1 MTQTQH
7 RLVKVAEECSEVAQR
22 CTKGIRFGL
31 GDIQNGQDQDNNQ
44 RLRLEMAGLVAA
56 YNELIR
62 HDNTF
67 WPTEIEIDQA
77 RVKQEKYR
85 LFSEELGMLTPSAS

>member
-7 RLVKVAEECSEVAQR
+7 RLVKLAEECAEVAQR

-31 GDIQNGQDQDNNQ
+31 DDIQTGQDDDNNR

-56 YNELIR
+56 YNELVKN
-62 HDNTF
+62 DNTF
-67 WPTEIEIDQA
+67 WPTVDEIETA

-85 LFSEELGMLTPSAS
+85 LFSEQLGMLTPSA